1 MYERKTLLNL
11 MDKDYSEKYLRK
23 ILMSV
28 KTIAIV
34 GASNDPE
41 RDSYKVMKDLIKNG
55 FKVFPVNPNLK
66 DSLILNRKCYPDLI
80 SIKEQID
87 MVDIFR
93 NIDAIMGVTEEAI
106 KVNAK
111 ILWMQLDIIHEKA
124 AKIAEKSGMK
134 VVMNRCPKIELSKPY
149 WTSKIK

>member
-1 MYERKTLLNL
+1 MY
-11 MDKDYSEKYLRK
+11 KDYNEKYLRE
-23 ILMSV
+23 ILKSV

-34 GASNDPE
+34 GASNNPK

-55 FKVFPVNPNLK
+55 FVVFPINPNLK

-80 SIKEQID
+80 SVKEKID

-93 NIDAIMGVTEEAI
+93 NKEAIMDVTKEAI
-106 KVNAK
+106 KINAK

-124 AKIAEKSGMK
+124 AKIAEKSGIK
-134 VVMNRCPKIELSKPY
+134 VVMNRCPKIELAKPY